1 MKIYAKGDYKMDCKS
16 VGERVKARKEAHH
29 MTAND
34 LEKKSGVPVDTINNI
49 IYGRTANPSI
59 DALGKIAIALD
70 TTLDYLVFGN
80 CPNPQTDEK
89 PQQEHHCCFDS
100 ERYIQS
106 LIDVH
111 QRELESQAK
120 VKDDLIDELRKS
132 RNFWRKLSCIL
143 IGFLGAILIWFMWDI
158 LNPTEGLIRWMESK
172 VLGLH
177 QFM

>member
-1 MKIYAKGDYKMDCKS
+1 MDCKAI
-16 VGERVKARKEAHH
+16 GERIKARKEALHI
-29 MTAND
+29 TTND
-34 LEKKSGVPVDTINNI
+34 LYEKSGVPLDTINNI
-49 IYGRTANPSI
+49 IYGRIANPSI

-80 CPNPQTDEK
+80 CPNPQTEEK
-89 PQQEHHCCFDS
+89 SQPEHHCCFDS

-111 QRELESQAK
+111 QRELEAQCKAK
-120 VKDDLIDELRKS
+120 DQLIDEMRKG
-132 RNFWRKLSCIL
+132 RNSWRNLSIVL
-143 IGFLGAILIWFMWDI
+143 IAVLVAILTWFMWDI
-158 LNPTEGLIRWMESK
+158 THPTEGLIRWLESR

>member
-1 MKIYAKGDYKMDCKS
+1 MDCKS
-16 VGERVKARKEAHH
+16 VGERIKARKEALH

-89 PQQEHHCCFDS
+89 PQQEHHCCFDAD
-100 ERYIQS
+100 RYIQS

-111 QRELESQAK
+111 TRELESQAK
-120 VKDDLIDELRKS
+120 VKDQLIDEMRRE
-132 RNFWRKLSCIL
+132 RNSWRTLSIVL
-143 IGFLGAILIWFMWDI
+143 IAVLVAILIWFMWDI
-158 LNPTEGLIRWMESK
+158 THPTEGLIRWLQGRLIGVNRYM
-172 VLGLH
+172 
-177 QFM
+177 